1 MGELSISIR
10 GLYKN
15 YGEVRALDG
24 IDLDISS
31 GEIFGILG
39 PNGSGKTTLLRIMC
53 SILEPTIGY
62 VSVNGLNAIEK
73 PLRIKEIS
81 GYVPETP
88 ILNESL
94 TPLEFLTFI
103 GSVRRIELEVLS
115 TRIQSFAEAFE
126 IMDKMDNF
134 IGSLPFGTKQKVAII
149 SALIHDPQVII
160 LDEAMNG
167 LDPRSARILKN
178 LLINY
183 ALAGRTIIFSTH
195 VLEVAESV
203 CNRMAI
209 IYRGKIVDVGTFKEM
224 KEKSGSKD
232 AKLEDIF
239 LKMTGDTDLTSIVN
253 SLGETMNH

>member
-1 MGELSISIR
+1 ME
-10 GLYKN
+10 
-15 YGEVRALDG
+15 
-24 IDLDISS
+24 
-31 GEIFGILG
+31 
-39 PNGSGKTTLLRIMC
+39 
-53 SILEPTIGY
+53 
-62 VSVNGLNAIEK
+62 
-73 PLRIKEIS
+73 
-81 GYVPETP
+81 
-88 ILNESL
+88 
-94 TPLEFLTFI
+94 
-103 GSVRRIELEVLS
+103 
-115 TRIQSFAEAFE
+115 
-126 IMDKMDNF
+126 NF
-134 IGSLPFGTKQKVAII
+134 IGSLSFGTKQKVAII
-149 SALIHDPQVII
+149 SALIHDPQIII

-224 KEKSGSKD
+224 KEKSGSSD